1 MSWYIF
7 IDENVKKSGFFHF
20 IIALEGSKRDVKRA
34 LLAGFEACFQ
44 LQVTLENFLD
54 VFRPQPRYLKYPPSV
69 DLQDGTNYMTHRHF
83 KHIIFAIPSTP
94 PAKSRIRNSLL

>member
-1 MSWYIF
+1 M
-7 IDENVKKSGFFHF
+7 
-20 IIALEGSKRDVKRA
+20 ALEGSKRDVKRA

-54 VFRPQPRYLKYPPSV
+54 VFRPQQRYLKYPRSV

-83 KHIIFAIPSTP
+83 KHIIFAIPSP
-94 PAKSRIRNSLL
+94 PLLNRGLGTRFFTSCVIKRE